1 MALQNKP
8 DLDILADIPDQDFED
23 IISAIREGAE
33 NPGQALGFPDEA
45 LDTVERVARAYYR
58 THQFGK
64 AAVIYGFV
72 LQMNMKRGSAWRGLG
87 ACSMARREFGNAGQ
101 CFKEAIRLNPDDV
114 PSKVFLGECMCQVGA
129 KEVGVELL
137 RDVIQRNTARQEFR
151 PYITRARA
159 IVGHDGGIPNTILLR
174 KHGEALVHDATEQ
187 MAAEEAAAVGYD
199 PEDINR
205 DIEFSDIQ
213 RNPKLLAAIR
223 DLARMVD
230 EEKLTYAQVGGFTDN
245 ELDGAYAVAVKY
257 CEMGEVTKSIQIAGY
272 LIFLDPH
279 KARYYQLVGICLQRM
294 KQYEGADFYYRMA
307 NIFEPGDPMT
317 LVYRGECK
325 IMGGRVDEGLVYV
338 REGLEAAA
346 KDPGAQPMADRAKVL
361 LKQFGGEG

>member
-1 MALQNKP
+1 MALENKP
-8 DLDILADIPDQDFED
+8 DLDILAEIPDQDFED
-23 IISAIREGAE
+23 IINAIREGAE

-58 THQFGK
+58 THQFGQ

-72 LQMNMKRGSAWRGLG
+72 LQMNMKRATGWRGLG
-87 ACSMARREFGNAGQ
+87 ACAMASREFGYAGQ
-101 CFKEAIRLNPDDV
+101 CFKEAIRLDPEDV
-114 PSKVFLGECMCQVGA
+114 PSKVFLGESMCQVGA
-129 KEVGVELL
+129 KEIGVELL
-137 RDVIQRNTARQEFR
+137 KDVIARGTSRAEYK
-151 PYITRARA
+151 PYLTRARA
-159 IVGHDGGIPNTILLR
+159 IVGHGGGIPNTLLLR
-174 KHGEALVHDATEQ
+174 KHGEALVREATEQ
-187 MAAEEAAAVGYD
+187 MSAEEAAAVGYD
-199 PEDINR
+199 PSDADR

-213 RNPKLLAAIR
+213 KNPKLLAAIR
-223 DLARMVD
+223 DLAKLVD
-230 EEKLTYAQVGGFTDN
+230 EEKLTYAQIGGFTDN

-257 CEMGEVTKSIQIAGY
+257 CEMGEVTKSIQISGY

-325 IMGGRVDEGLVYV
+325 IMGGRVDEGLGYV
-338 REGLEAAA
+338 REGLEAAR
-346 KDPGAQPMADRAKVL
+346 KDPTAQPMADRAKVL
-361 LKQFGGEG
+361 LKQFAGDA

>member
-1 MALQNKP
+1 K
-8 DLDILADIPDQDFED
+8 
-23 IISAIREGAE
+23 
-33 NPGQALGFPDEA
+33 NPGETLGFSSEA
-45 LDTVERVARAYYR
+45 LDTVERMARAYYR

-72 LQMNMKRGSAWRGLG
+72 LQMNIERATGWRGLG
-87 ACSMARREFGNAGQ
+87 ACAMAQREYGHAGQ
-101 CFKEAIRLNPDDV
+101 CFKEAIRIDPQDV

-137 RDVIQRNTARQEFR
+137 RDTIKQSTERADYR

-159 IVGHDGGIPNTILLR
+159 IVGHDGGIPNTLILR
-174 KHGEALVHDATEQ
+174 RHGEALVREATEE

-199 PEDINR
+199 PADADR
-205 DIEFSDIQ
+205 DIEFNDIKK
-213 RNPKLLAAIR
+213 NPKLLAAIR
-223 DLARMVD
+223 ELATLVD
-230 EEKLTYAQVGGFTDN
+230 EDKLTYAQVGGFTDN
-245 ELDGAYAVAVKY
+245 ELDGAYAVACKY
-257 CEMGEVTKSIQIAGY
+257 AELGEVTKSIQIAGY

-307 NIFEPGDPMT
+307 NIFEPSDPMT

-325 IMGGRVDEGLVYV
+325 IMAGRVDEGLVLV
-338 REGLEAAA
+338 RQGQAAA
-346 KDPGAQPMADRAKVL
+346 SADPAAQPMADRADVL
-361 LKQFGGEG
+361 IKQFGGGA